1 MKIVVASGKG
11 GTGKTTVATNLALI
25 AGKVELIDLDV
36 EEPNDAL
43 FINPEYTREKNID
56 MMVPEVDQEK
66 CTNCGIC
73 SQVCEFNAIATLG
86 TKTMT
91 FHELCHG
98 CGLCAYA
105 CPEKAITEV
114 PHPLGVIR
122 FGRSGDT
129 DFIEGVLN
137 LGEPMATPLIRE
149 TKKEARG
156 ELTIMDAPPGTSCP
170 VIESIHAADFCILVT
185 EPTPFGLWD
194 LKLAVGVVR
203 DLKVPFGVIINRYG
217 SGDEGVERYCEEE
230 GIEVLARI
238 PMDRRIAEAYSR
250 GIPIVKALPDM
261 AQLFRD
267 VLHRVED
274 IVGSGENAAGALKES
289 A

>member
-11 GTGKTTVATNLALI
+11 GTGKTTVATNLALT
-25 AGKVELIDLDV
+25 AGKAMLMDLDV
-36 EEPNDAL
+36 EEPNDSL
-43 FINPEYTREKNID
+43 FIKPEYTGEKEVN
-56 MMVPEVDQEK
+56 MLVPIVDQDK

-73 SQVCEFNAIATLG
+73 AQVCEFNAIAVLG
-86 TKTMT
+86 KKTMT

-122 FGRSGDT
+122 FGKAGNIE
-129 DFIEGVLN
+129 FVEGVLN
-137 LGEPMATPLIRE
+137 IGEPMATPLIRQ
-149 TKKEARG
+149 TKKEAKG
-156 ELTIMDAPPGTSCP
+156 DMVIMDAPPGTSCP
-170 VIESIHAADFCILVT
+170 VIESIHGSDFCILVT

-217 SGDEGVERYCEEE
+217 IGDDGVERYCEEE
-230 GIEVLARI
+230 GIEILAKI
-238 PMDRRIAEAYSR
+238 PMDRRIAEAYSK
-250 GIPIVKALPDM
+250 GIPMVEALPEM
-261 AQLFRD
+261 KKVFEG
-267 VLHRVED
+267 VLERIKE
-274 IVGSGENAAGALKES
+274 IVDNRGKEGEKATA
-289 A
+289 